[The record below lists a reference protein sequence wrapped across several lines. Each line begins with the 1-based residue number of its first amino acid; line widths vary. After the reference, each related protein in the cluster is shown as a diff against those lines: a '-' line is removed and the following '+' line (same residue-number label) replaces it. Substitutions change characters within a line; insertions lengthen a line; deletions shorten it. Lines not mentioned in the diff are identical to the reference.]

1 MNTEKKAN
9 KFLIAG
15 GSIFIAA
22 VVAFALGAWGVA
34 SAQPAVKDAGVSDYV
49 YPKTE
54 TGTYE
59 FPTFTWQTEGYED
72 LATWWD
78 ALKAKRAEY
87 AGKAE
92 EIISAYGSYL
102 SEEQQNQLRDLE
114 NELVSATSFAEIGE
128 LDAQFNEVVSA
139 GEAAKAD
146 AEALAAQQSATYTAS
161 SGSSGGYYSSGNYDG
176 SYYDFLTAG
185 IVYHNGNKFS
195 YYSQSVLPGGG
206 LNIPGRHTDGGFV
219 RDGDGY
225 ICVAN
230 DAPIGSVVSTPW
242 GDAKVYD
249 RGTSGNHYDVYV
261 E

>member
-1 MNTEKKAN
+1 MDTEKKAN
-9 KFLIAG
+9 KFLIVG
-15 GSIFIAA
+15 GSIFIAIA
-22 VVAFALGAWGVA
+22 VVLGVWGVA
-34 SAQPAVKDAGVSDYV
+34 SAQPTVKEAGVSDYV
-49 YPKTE
+49 YSKTE

-78 ALKAKRAEY
+78 DLKTKRAEY

-92 EIISAYGSYL
+92 EAISAYGSYL

-114 NELVSATSFAEIGE
+114 KELVSAISFAEIGE
-128 LDAQFNEVVSA
+128 LDAQFNEIVSA
-139 GEAAKAD
+139 GETAKAD
-146 AEALAAQQSATYTAS
+146 AEAKAAQEAAVAS
-161 SGSSGGYYSSGNYDG
+161 SSSGGSKVSSGNYSG
-176 SYYDFLTAG
+176 SYYQFLRDG

-206 LNIPGRHTDGGFV
+206 LNIPGRHVDGGFV
-219 RDGDGY
+219 RDGNGY

-230 DAPIGSVVSTPW
+230 DAPIGTVVSTPW

>member
-15 GSIFIAA
+15 GFIFIIAA
-22 VVAFALGAWGVA
+22 VVFVLGAWGVA
-34 SAQPAVKDAGVSDYV
+34 SAQPTAKEVGVSDYV

-78 ALKAKRAEY
+78 DLKAKRVEY

-92 EIISAYGSYL
+92 EAISAYGSYL

-114 NELVSATSFAEIGE
+114 KELVSATSFAEIGE

-139 GEAAKAD
+139 GETAKAD
-146 AEALAAQQSATYTAS
+146 AEALAAQQAATVST
-161 SGSSGGYYSSGNYDG
+161 SSGGQYYSNGSG
-176 SYYDFLTAG
+176 LTPQSG
-185 IVYHNGNKFS
+185 VNYHNGRKET
-195 YYSQSVLPGGG
+195 YYN
-206 LNIPGRHTDGGFV
+206 LNMSGVISNAQAMGINGNYWV
-219 RDGDGY
+219 RDDGVKMYGDY
-225 ICVAN
+225 VIVASQ
-230 DAPIGSVVSTPW
+230 DSKGTLIDTSVGQGIVLDYCP
-242 GDAKVYD
+242 A
-249 RGTSGNHYDVYV
+249 GTVDIATTW
-261 E
+261 

>member
-15 GSIFIAA
+15 GFIFIIAA
-22 VVAFALGAWGVA
+22 VVFVLGAWGVA
-34 SAQPAVKDAGVSDYV
+34 SAQPAAKEVGVSDYV

-78 ALKAKRAEY
+78 DLKAKRAEY

-92 EIISAYGSYL
+92 EAISAYGSYL

-128 LDAQFNEVVSA
+128 LEAQFNEVVSA
-139 GEAAKAD
+139 GETAKAD
-146 AEALAAQQSATYTAS
+146 AEALAAQQAATYTAS
-161 SGSSGGYYSSGNYDG
+161 SGSSSGAYYSNGSGLTMQSGINYHDGRRETYYSSQVLYHYRTPEWTVDSEGFYRDSAGRYVVAASDMPQGTVFTGSKGECIVLDSGCAGNTTD
-176 SYYDFLTAG
+176 YY
-185 IVYHNGNKFS
+185 VN
-195 YYSQSVLPGGG
+195 
-206 LNIPGRHTDGGFV
+206 
-219 RDGDGY
+219 
-225 ICVAN
+225 
-230 DAPIGSVVSTPW
+230 W
-242 GDAKVYD
+242 
-249 RGTSGNHYDVYV
+249 
-261 E
+261 